1 MHPYPLLDLSHRIGV
16 RNTRGVRSPL
26 HLVEPPVPPGWSGTR
41 LTACNLCEAI
51 CGLELTITD
60 GRVSA
65 IRGNPDDPL
74 SRGYICP
81 KGVALAD
88 VYDDPDRLRRP
99 LVRRGDDWAEA
110 SWDDALDLV
119 AGRLADTVN
128 RHGRDSV
135 GVYLGNPNVHAL
147 ASATHVVPFVK
158 ALGTR
163 NRFSATTVDQAP
175 AQLVAWQLF
184 GHQLLIPIPDLDR
197 TSYFLVLGANPMA
210 SNGSL
215 MTAPDFPKRAKAIQE
230 RGGRIVV
237 LDPRRTET
245 AKIASEH
252 HFVRPGSDV
261 VVLLAMLRTLLDEG
275 LARPSAYVDGT
286 ERLRELV
293 EPFTP
298 DLAEQV
304 SGLAAS
310 DLERITREF
319 CAADG
324 AAAYGRVGVST
335 TGFGSLAHWAIACLN
350 LLAGHFDRPGG
361 VMFPEAAVDLGRFVG
376 RGHYDRYRSRVRGL
390 PEYGGELPAAA
401 MREEIETPGDGQIRS
416 FVTVA
421 GNPVLST
428 PDGRRLGEA
437 LDSLD
442 FMVAIDFYLN
452 ETTRHADVIL
462 PPTSALERDHYD
474 LVFHS
479 LAVRNTA
486 RFSPAVFAKPKD
498 GLHDWE
504 IFRELTLRLARRL
517 RRKPD
522 LKSRSV
528 RRARVSVSPT
538 LQLAALL
545 RTGRKVSLRE
555 LRRHPEG
562 VDLGALR
569 PTMPERLRTEGHRI
583 DLVPELLVGDL
594 ERLRA
599 WLDERPDD
607 ALVLIGRRHKQDN
620 NSWFHNSARLTR
632 GRPRHQLLMHPG
644 DLADRGITDGAL
656 VEVAS
661 RVGAV
666 RVEVAATDDIM
677 RGVVSLP
684 HGYGHQLDGT
694 RMRNASK
701 VPGVSINDLTDPEL
715 LDLSGNAALN
725 GVAVSV
731 RACP

>member
-1 MHPYPLLDLSHRIGV
+1 MPVGSLSTG
-16 RNTRGVRSPL
+16 RGVREDRGMRSPL
-26 HLVEPPVPPGWSGTR
+26 RLADPPVPAGFTGTR

-51 CGLELTITD
+51 CGLELTITE
-60 GRVSA
+60 GKVTG
-65 IRGNPDDPL
+65 IRGNSDDPL

-99 LVRRGDDWAEA
+99 LVRRDGDWRETDWDE
-110 SWDDALDLV
+110 ALDLV
-119 AGRLADTVN
+119 ADRLAETVN
-128 RHGRDSV
+128 RHGRDAV

-147 ASATHVVPFVK
+147 ASATHGIPFVR

-184 GHQLLIPIPDLDR
+184 GHQLLIPVPDLDR
-197 TSYFLVLGANPMA
+197 TSYLLVLGANPMA

-215 MTAPDFPKRAKAIQE
+215 MTAPDFPKRARAIQE

-245 AKIASEH
+245 ARVASEH
-252 HFVRPGSDV
+252 HFVRPGSDAV
-261 VVLLAMLRTLLDEG
+261 LLLAMVRTLLADG
-275 LARPSAYVDGT
+275 LARPPAYVDGV

-298 DLAEQV
+298 ELAERV
-304 SGLAAS
+304 SGLASA
-310 DLERITREF
+310 DLTRIVGEF

-335 TGFGSLAHWAIACLN
+335 TGFGSLCHWAISCLN
-350 LLAGHFDRPGG
+350 LLSGHFDRPGG
-361 VMFPEAAVDLGRFVG
+361 VMFPAPAVDVRRFVG
-376 RGHYDRYRSRVRGL
+376 RGHHDRYRSRVRGI
-390 PEYGGELPAAA
+390 PEYAGELPAAV
-401 MREEIETPGDGQIRS
+401 MREEIETPGEGQIKA

-437 LDSLD
+437 LDGLD

-462 PPTSALERDHYD
+462 PPTTALERDHYD
-474 LVFHS
+474 LVFHA

-486 RFSPAVFAKPKD
+486 RFSPAVFAKAHD
-498 GLHDWE
+498 ARHDWE
-504 IFRELTLRLARRL
+504 IFRDLTLRLGRRL
-517 RRKPD
+517 QHKPA
-522 LKSRSV
+522 LRSRWV
-528 RRARVSVSPT
+528 RRARVSLSPT
-538 LQLAALL
+538 AQLAALL
-545 RTGRKVSLRE
+545 RAGHQVSLRH
-555 LRRHPEG
+555 LRANPAG
-562 VDLGALR
+562 VDLGPLRPAMPEALR
-569 PTMPERLRTEGHRI
+569 TDGHRV
-583 DLVPELLVGDL
+583 DLAPALLVGDL
-594 ERLRA
+594 DRLRR
-599 WLDERPDD
+599 WLDDRPDD

-620 NSWFHNSARLTR
+620 NSWFHNTTRLTR
-632 GRPRHQLLMHPG
+632 GKPRHQLLMNPG
-644 DLADRGITDGAL
+644 DLATRGIDDGAV

-661 RVGAV
+661 RVGSV

-677 RGVVSLP
+677 PGVVSLP
-684 HGYGHQLDGT
+684 HGYGHQVDGT
-694 RMRNASK
+694 RLRHASRL
-701 VPGVSINDLTDPEL
+701 PGVSINDLTDPEL
-715 LDLSGNAALN
+715 LDLSGNAALS
-725 GVAVSV
+725 GVPVTVVVA
-731 RACP
+731 RP